1 MFFDDNLI
9 NYIIFIFI
17 FIKIIVLKYNY
28 SCKLIRLFKLI
39 KYVLIYVVC
48 KCILNLNYLMD
59 NK

>member
-17 FIKIIVLKYNY
+17 FIKIIVLKYYY

-48 KCILNLNYLMD
+48 FKMYFKFKLFD
-59 NK
+59 G

>member
-48 KCILNLNYLMD
+48 FKMYFKFKLFDGY
-59 NK
+59 

>member
-39 KYVLIYVVC
+39 KYVLRYVVC
-48 KCILNLNYLMD
+48 FKMYFKCKLFD
-59 NK
+59 G

>member
-9 NYIIFIFI
+9 NYIIFIFT

-48 KCILNLNYLMD
+48 FKMYFKFKLFD
-59 NK
+59 G

>member
-48 KCILNLNYLMD
+48 FKMYFKFKLFD
-59 NK
+59 G